1 MRALE
6 EDKKQAHGKAYFI
19 TQGEPVKMWAWIDE
33 VLAAHALPPLSK
45 SISTK
50 VAMGV
55 AYVMET
61 ISKALLVCGVNK
73 PPLLTRFL
81 VSEMATDHYFSIEA
95 AARDLGYTPRHTMK
109 EAMGKTF
116 VNPN

>member
-1 MRALE
+1 M
-6 EDKKQAHGKAYFI
+6 
-19 TQGEPVKMWAWIDE
+19 KMWAWIDE

-55 AYVMET
+55 AYMMET

-95 AARDLGYTPRHTMK
+95 AARELGYKPCLTMK
-109 EAMGKTF
+109 EAMRRTF
-116 VNPN
+116 TK